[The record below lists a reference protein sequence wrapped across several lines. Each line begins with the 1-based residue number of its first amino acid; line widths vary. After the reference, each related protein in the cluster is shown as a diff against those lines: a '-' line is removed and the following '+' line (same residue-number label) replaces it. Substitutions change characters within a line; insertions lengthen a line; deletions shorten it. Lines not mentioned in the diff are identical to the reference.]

1 MKRPVVV
8 VDFGAGNLKSVVKA
22 VRYLGFEGKVTR
34 KARDIQEAAAVILP
48 GQGAAAPALAELEA
62 LGLVEPIRQ
71 VVREGRPFLGIC
83 LGLQVLFD
91 RTEEGDHPCLG
102 LLAGEVKRLP
112 PGLKVPHM
120 GWNLVTPRASHPL
133 FQGLPNP
140 AYFYFVHSYYPAP
153 RDPSLVIGETQYG
166 LPFASA
172 IAQGKM
178 IATLFHPEKSGRLG
192 LQLLHN
198 FLRLAS

>member
-1 MKRPVVV
+1 MKRLVVV

-102 LLAGEVKRLP
+102 LLDGEVKRLP